1 MISATEI
8 ARQRIEKIQQRY
20 LNQLTFG
27 GWNKTIYRIL
37 QFIMLFCTIA
47 FVALALMIPSYPLT
61 HTEQLNSSTSIQEM
75 LYNDDATLVVT
86 LVRLGIFVAGI
97 GFLFAAMLCSKVCKR
112 SNLLM
117 QVKSDLQ
124 EVYDELAG

>member
-1 MISATEI
+1 MKSATEI

-27 GWNKTIYRIL
+27 SWNNAIYWIL
-37 QFIMLFCTIA
+37 QIIMLFGAIT
-47 FVALALMIPSYPLT
+47 FVALAVILPSDPVT
-61 HTEQLNSSTSIQEM
+61 HTEQLNSSTSIQET
-75 LYNDDATLVVT
+75 LHNDNVTMVMT
-86 LVRLGIFVAGI
+86 LVRLGVFIAGV
-97 GFLFAAMLCSKVCKR
+97 GFLFAAMLCSKVRKR